1 MYNATRYLA
10 IHYTQHITLNLKKL
24 SLTNHFAS
32 RFIFTLF
39 TRGSH
44 LENIPTENLP
54 YRGDSISK
62 ISCKGSIPEQSKI
75 QRIMFKTNGS
85 NITKL
90 PDILLLAIN
99 MSLIIDKAALNLLMS
114 NTS

>member
-1 MYNATRYLA
+1 
-10 IHYTQHITLNLKKL
+10 
-24 SLTNHFAS
+24 
-32 RFIFTLF
+32 
-39 TRGSH
+39 
-44 LENIPTENLP
+44 
-54 YRGDSISK
+54 
-62 ISCKGSIPEQSKI
+62 
-75 QRIMFKTNGS
+75 MFKTNGS

>member
-1 MYNATRYLA
+1 
-10 IHYTQHITLNLKKL
+10 
-24 SLTNHFAS
+24 
-32 RFIFTLF
+32 
-39 TRGSH
+39 
-44 LENIPTENLP
+44 
-54 YRGDSISK
+54 
-62 ISCKGSIPEQSKI
+62 
-75 QRIMFKTNGS
+75 MFKINGS

>member
-1 MYNATRYLA
+1 M
-10 IHYTQHITLNLKKL
+10 
-24 SLTNHFAS
+24 
-32 RFIFTLF
+32 
-39 TRGSH
+39 
-44 LENIPTENLP
+44 ENIPTENLP
-54 YRGDSISK
+54 RGDSISK
-62 ISCKGSIPEQSKI
+62 LSCKGRSIPEQSKI